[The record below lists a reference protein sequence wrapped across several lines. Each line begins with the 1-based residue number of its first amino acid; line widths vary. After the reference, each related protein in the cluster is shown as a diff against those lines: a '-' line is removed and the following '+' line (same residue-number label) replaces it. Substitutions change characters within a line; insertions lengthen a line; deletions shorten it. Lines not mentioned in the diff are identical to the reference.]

1 MHFFILLSIIIFI
14 YINCE
19 FNLFEIYPKK
29 IAKSKKIKI
38 VHKTTGSLN
47 KTLCVFGVLENNNG
61 KKIEKEMLEWLIP
74 NYNVYIVYQK
84 FPGKLF
90 EYPALKFA
98 QWLLKKKNETLFL
111 YIHTKGAFYP
121 KRKNIQNV
129 VRQLWKYEFSG
140 NNKNKYIYP
149 ILNNQTDVTT
159 MFSGNEKITWF
170 NGFFA
175 SQRAFEIIKKKF
187 KKKFRKR
194 HKYETLFRRTKVRV
208 KGIINNKLNRNV
220 HPHAKKYLNYIK
232 LKNKNDDL

>member
-29 IAKSKKIKI
+29 IAKSNKIKI
-38 VHKTTGSLN
+38 IHKTNDSLN

-98 QWLLKKKNETLFL
+98 QYLINKKNETILL

-129 VRQLWKYEFSG
+129 VRQLWEYEFSG
-140 NNKNKYIYP
+140 NNKKKYISP

-159 MFSGNEKITWF
+159 MFSGNNKITWF

-175 SQRAFEIIKKKF
+175 SKRAFKMIENKF
-187 KKKFRKR
+187 KKRYKKR
-194 HKYETLFRRTKVRV
+194 HKYETLFRNTKVRV
-208 KGIINNKLNRNV
+208 LGIINNKLNRNV
-220 HPHAKKYLNYIK
+220 HPYAIKYLNYIK
-232 LKNKNDDL
+232 LKNKIDYL

>member
-1 MHFFILLSIIIFI
+1 MHFFILLSIIII
-14 YINCE
+14 IHINCE
-19 FNLFEIYPKK
+19 FNLFEIFPKK
-29 IAKSKKIKI
+29 IAKSNKIKI
-38 VHKTTGSLN
+38 IHKTTNSLN

-98 QWLLKKKNETLFL
+98 QYLINKLNETLLL

-121 KRKNIQNV
+121 KRGNIQNV

-140 NNKNKYIYP
+140 KNKKKYIFP

-159 MFSGNEKITWF
+159 MFSGVKKVTWF

-175 SQRAFEIIKKKF
+175 SQRAFRIIRNKLKNRF
-187 KKKFRKR
+187 KKR
-194 HKYETLFRRTKVRV
+194 HKYEILFKKTKVRV
-208 KGIINNKLNRNV
+208 LGIIENNVKGKV
-220 HPHAKKYLNYIK
+220 HPLARKYLKFIN
-232 LKNKNDDL
+232 LKNKIYDL

>member
-1 MHFFILLSIIIFI
+1 MHFFILLSTIIYI

-29 IAKSKKIKI
+29 IAKSNKIKI
-38 VHKTTGSLN
+38 LHKTINSLN
-47 KTLCVFGVLENNNG
+47 KTLCVFGVLENKNG

-84 FPGKLF
+84 FPGIFF
-90 EYPALKFA
+90 EYPAIKFA
-98 QWLLKKKNETLFL
+98 QYLINKKNEKLLL

-121 KRKNIQNV
+121 KRGNIQRV

-140 NNKNKYIYP
+140 KNKNKYILP

-159 MFSGNEKITWF
+159 MFSGIKKITWF

-175 SQRAFEIIKKKF
+175 SQRAFRIIKNKLKKRF
-187 KKKFRKR
+187 KKR
-194 HKYETLFRRTKVRV
+194 HKYEILFKKTKVRV
-208 KGIINNKLNRNV
+208 LGIIKNNANRKV
-220 HPHAKKYLNYIK
+220 HSIARNYLNFIK
-232 LKNKNDDL
+232 LKNKTYDL

>member
-1 MHFFILLSIIIFI
+1 MHFFIFLSIIILI

-29 IAKSKKIKI
+29 IAKSNKIKI
-38 VHKTTGSLN
+38 VHKTIDSLN

-98 QWLLKKKNETLFL
+98 QYLINKKNETVLL

-129 VRQLWKYEFSG
+129 VRQLWKYEYSG
-140 NNKNKYIYP
+140 KNKNKYISP
-149 ILNNQTDVTT
+149 IINNLTDVTT
-159 MFSGNEKITWF
+159 MFSGDKKITWF

-175 SQRAFEIIKKKF
+175 SQRAFIIIENKF
-187 KKKFRKR
+187 KKRFKKR
-194 HKYETLFRRTKVRV
+194 HKYETLFRKTTVRV
-208 KGIINNKLNRNV
+208 LGIINNKLNRNV
-220 HPHAKKYLNYIK
+220 HPHARKYLKYIK
-232 LKNKNDDL
+232 LKNKTDDL

>member
-1 MHFFILLSIIIFI
+1 MNFFILLSIITFI

-29 IAKSKKIKI
+29 IAKSNKIKI
-38 VHKTTGSLN
+38 IHKTNDSLN
-47 KTLCVFGVLENNNG
+47 KTLRVFGDLENNNG
-61 KKIEKEMLEWLIP
+61 KKIQKEMLKWLIP

-98 QWLLKKKNETLFL
+98 QYLINKKNETILL

-129 VRQLWKYEFSG
+129 VRQLWEYEFSG
-140 NNKNKYIYP
+140 NNKKKYISP

-159 MFSGNEKITWF
+159 MFSGNNKITWF

-175 SQRAFEIIKKKF
+175 SKRAFKMIENKIKK
-187 KKKFRKR
+187 R
-194 HKYETLFRRTKVRV
+194 
-208 KGIINNKLNRNV
+208 LNMNI
-220 HPHAKKYLNYIK
+220 YLEI
-232 LKNKNDDL
+232 LR